1 MSHQHTIRNVTVES
15 RDAWNR
21 FLGENYP
28 PIGAF
33 MQTWEWGAFQE
44 SLGRKVGRF
53 FLTDG
58 GENAAAAF
66 TLVRHSL
73 PLGLSYGYVP
83 RGPVM
88 KKHDA
93 EGEASL
99 GLLKTIRAWAR
110 ENFPRFVFL
119 RLEPPLF
126 SSVAELGDHGFHIP
140 PYYVQPRHNL
150 AVALDKTEDEI
161 VQGFHPSTR
170 SNIRRAERRGVTVE
184 MKRMSEDD
192 YNQFF
197 LMARDTTLRNSGKNT
212 YPSPDY
218 FRSLV
223 KTIPP
228 LTEIYNPEQLSLG
241 IFYGYQYG
249 QPAAAHF
256 VLFFGKTATYLYGA
270 SFSDRLRSKV
280 STYLHWAAMREAK
293 RRGLE
298 YYDIGGID
306 EARWPTLTAFK
317 RQFRGNEFHYI
328 GNVDIPLRP
337 AVYHVYNLFRKFR
350 GGSFGL

>member
-1 MSHQHTIRNVTVES
+1 
-15 RDAWNR
+15 
-21 FLGENYP
+21 
-28 PIGAF
+28 

-44 SLGRKVGRF
+44 ALGRRVERY
-53 FLTDG
+53 FLTEN
-58 GENAAAAF
+58 GERAAAF
-66 TLVRHSL
+66 TIVRHSL
-73 PLGLSYGYVP
+73 PLGFSYGYVP

-88 KKHDA
+88 KRGT
-93 EGEASL
+93 EGETAL
-99 GLLKTIRAWAR
+99 GLLKTIRTWAR
-110 ENFPRFVFL
+110 GNFPRFVFL

-126 SSVAELGDHGFHIP
+126 SLAEPGDHGFHIP

-161 VQGFHPSTR
+161 AQGFHPSTR

-184 MKRMSEDD
+184 MKRMNKAD

-197 LMARDTTLRNSGKNT
+197 LMVEDTTLRNSGKNT
-212 YPSPDY
+212 YPSPAY
-218 FRSLV
+218 FHSLV
-223 KTIPP
+223 AAIPP
-228 LTEIYNPEQLSLG
+228 LEETHDPERLSLG
-241 IFYGYQYG
+241 IFYGYQHG

-293 RRGLE
+293 RRGCE

-317 RQFRGNEFHYI
+317 RQFRGREFSYL
-328 GNVDIPLRP
+328 GNIDIPIRP
-337 AVYHVYNLFRKFR
+337 LLHRAYNLFRSIKKPQR
-350 GGSFGL
+350 SPPISSGVV